1 MATALLVHGAWHN
14 GSAWDAVVKDLNSR
28 GVPSAVLDLPG
39 HGSTPGPE
47 SLEADCIAVAEA
59 VRSVEGPVVLV
70 GHSYGGLAISGA
82 QLPPESVRAYL
93 YIAAFTGPGS
103 VMGSYAQGEESPLTG
118 CLVREDDGRFSVPV
132 DLGLEVFYHDCTP
145 AAAALAAA
153 QLEPQ
158 AARTLYAELKAGIPE
173 TAASVYLV
181 CTQDRVLPPSSQR
194 RMAAGATTTLEIPSG
209 HSPMLSRSGDVAC
222 LIHDLCSGSDH
233 SSIRS
238 HHARAQ

>member
-14 GSAWDAVVKDLNSR
+14 SSAWEAVQNDLNRR

-47 SLEADCIAVAEA
+47 TLEADCIAVAEA
-59 VRSVEGPVVLV
+59 VRAIDGPVVLV

-82 QLPPESVRAYL
+82 QAPAGSVRAYL
-93 YIAAFTGPGS
+93 YVAAFTGPDS
-103 VMGSYAQGEESPLTG
+103 VMESYAEGEESPLTG
-118 CLVREDDGRFSVPV
+118 SLIREEDGRFSVPQA
-132 DLGLEVFYHDCTP
+132 LGLEVFYHDCSP
-145 AAAALAAA
+145 AAAAVAAE

-158 AARTLYAELKAGIPE
+158 AARTLYGRLEAGIPE
-173 TAASVYLV
+173 GSTSVYLV
-181 CTQDRVLPPSSQR
+181 CTQDRVLPPSAQR
-194 RMAAGATTTLEIPSG
+194 RMAAGATTTLEISSG
-209 HSPMLSRSGDVAC
+209 HSPMVSRSGDVAS

-238 HHARAQ
+238 QYARAQ